1 MRLSAKEK
9 KKKNEHDE
17 TNNKEIKTNIQNE
30 KYYNGNGLTFIP
42 QTTTKHSF
50 VVYLVNS
57 LDTATRPIQ
66 KMAIN
71 VHFSWQ
77 YIYSIY

>member
-9 KKKNEHDE
+9 RKKREHDE

-30 KYYNGNGLTFIP
+30 KYCNGNGLTFIP

-57 LDTATRPIQ
+57 LDTATRNIQ